1 MLPALANPGRGGLA
15 NPGRGR
21 GQRQAEI
28 LREAFEAQQRAS
40 RGNKIH

>member
-21 GQRQAEI
+21 GQRQGEI
-28 LREAFEAQQRAS
+28 LMAAFEAQQRAS
-40 RGNKIH
+40 RGNKYI